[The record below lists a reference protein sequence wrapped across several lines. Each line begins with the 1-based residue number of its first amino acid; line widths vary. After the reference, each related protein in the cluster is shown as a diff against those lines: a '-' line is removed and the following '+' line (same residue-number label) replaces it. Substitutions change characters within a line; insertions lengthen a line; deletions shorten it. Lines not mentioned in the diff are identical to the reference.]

1 MASMIGTLARRIHMI
16 CGDELSLLR
25 RQMHALAWQDIHE
38 GAVEG
43 AATAMARKPS
53 CVNHGVSVDVVC
65 FALRPSNQDA
75 TFMISVA
82 MHVHPD
88 RRSGDVYWEEAD
100 AWAQAVA
107 GHEWCRVEPRGR
119 LENPGSSVFHYALTE
134 EAHDSDHLP
143 HSQAAG
149 ALLHVGQLLLRQ
161 RPAPEVG
168 GDENAIDLPASGR
181 ASQSRREIRRQR
193 AQ

>member
-1 MASMIGTLARRIHMI
+1 MIKALTRRIQVS

-25 RQMHALAWQDIHE
+25 RQMYALARQDIHE
-38 GAVEG
+38 GAVDS

-65 FALRPSNQDA
+65 FALRPTNEDA

-107 GHEWCRVEPRGR
+107 GHEWFRVEPRGR
-119 LENPGSSVFHYALTE
+119 LENPDSRVFHYALTE
-134 EAHDSDHLP
+134 TEHDAELAS
-143 HSQAAG
+143 SWI
-149 ALLHVGQLLLRQ
+149 RQ
-161 RPAPEVG
+161 PTA
-168 GDENAIDLPASGR
+168 
-181 ASQSRREIRRQR
+181 
-193 AQ
+193 

>member
-1 MASMIGTLARRIHMI
+1 MIGALTRRIQI
-16 CGDELSLLR
+16 TCGDELSLLR
-25 RQMHALAWQDIHE
+25 RQMYALAWQDIHE
-38 GAVEG
+38 GAVDS

-65 FALRPSNQDA
+65 FALRPTNEDA

-107 GHEWCRVEPRGR
+107 GHEWFRVEPRGR
-119 LENPGSSVFHYALTE
+119 LENPGSRVFHYALTE
-134 EAHDSDHLP
+134 TETEHDAELAS
-143 HSQAAG
+143 SWI
-149 ALLHVGQLLLRQ
+149 RQ
-161 RPAPEVG
+161 PTA
-168 GDENAIDLPASGR
+168 
-181 ASQSRREIRRQR
+181 
-193 AQ
+193 